1 MPLVAPPVT
10 SDASLTLTPII
21 SCTCIFAFVAE
32 TSQVTSSS
40 QVTVT
45 SIFSF
50 RPYVK
55 SNAGFDVILTVL
67 IAASSSSFTVTSA
80 ELVVPTV

>member
-1 MPLVAPPVT
+1 MT
-10 SDASLTLTPII
+10 SDSLLRLVPII
-21 SCTCIFAFVAE
+21 RFTHIVAFVAE
-32 TSQVTSSS
+32 TSQVTSWS

-45 SIFSF
+45 SMFSF
-50 RPYVK
+50 RRYVK

-67 IAASSSSFTVTSA
+67 IVASSSSSFTVTSA